1 MHKAFFLIFIFSFI
15 YKTLYAPPLQRGG
28 MSCKNYISACSN
40 QLSKDCKNNT
50 NWALALTANIGN
62 NEINFNSKDF
72 MLTLLNKC
80 KSFPE
85 LFIESI
91 ATIIDLEYENK
102 L

>member
-15 YKTLYAPPLQRGG
+15 YKISYAPPLQRGG
-28 MSCKNYISACSN
+28 MSCKKYVIICAN

-50 NWALALTANIGN
+50 TWALALTANIGKN
-62 NEINFNSKDF
+62 DIKFNDRDF
-72 MLTLLNKC
+72 MIKLLNKC
-80 KSFPE
+80 ESFPD

-91 ATIIDLEYENK
+91 ATIIDLEYESK